1 VNEND
6 DQLDTDLAL
15 ILDGHLPAL
24 LAQQSDESALA
35 YEAFLRYLGMGTC
48 RSMRRVARD
57 GGHDAHYTGRWAS
70 TYHWRSRAAYY
81 DKLLLRA

>member
-15 ILDGHLPAL
+15 ILDGHRPAL
-24 LAQQSDESALA
+24 LAQQPDESALA
-35 YEAFLRYLGMGTC
+35 YEAFLRYLRMGTR
-48 RSMRRVARD
+48 RSMRQVARE
-57 GGHDAHYTGRWAS
+57 GGQDARYTERWAS